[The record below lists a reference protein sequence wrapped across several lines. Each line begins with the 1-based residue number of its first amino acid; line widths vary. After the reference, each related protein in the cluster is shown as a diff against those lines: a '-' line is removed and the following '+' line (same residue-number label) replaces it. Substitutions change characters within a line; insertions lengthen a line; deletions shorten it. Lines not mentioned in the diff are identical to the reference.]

1 MRNSC
6 GKALRWGGTEAA
18 CTLSQASVNFGQVGR
33 RLDRVTRDYEIHLR
47 TFVDLLPTQT
57 PMDLNFL
64 LFRLDNRAFLSLTPQ
79 AGAA

>member
-1 MRNSC
+1 MD
-6 GKALRWGGTEAA
+6 
-18 CTLSQASVNFGQVGR
+18 FGQVGK
-33 RLDRVTRDYEIHLR
+33 RLDRVTRDYETHLR

-79 AGAA
+79 VGAASDGEQKKEMRRSGEEGDTRSPLY

>member
-1 MRNSC
+1 M
-6 GKALRWGGTEAA
+6 
-18 CTLSQASVNFGQVGR
+18 
-33 RLDRVTRDYEIHLR
+33 TRDYEIHLR

>member
-1 MRNSC
+1 MGS
-6 GKALRWGGTEAA
+6 
-18 CTLSQASVNFGQVGR
+18 GQVGK
-33 RLDRVTRDYEIHLR
+33 RLGRVTHDYETHLR

-79 AGAA
+79 AGAAADGESRRM